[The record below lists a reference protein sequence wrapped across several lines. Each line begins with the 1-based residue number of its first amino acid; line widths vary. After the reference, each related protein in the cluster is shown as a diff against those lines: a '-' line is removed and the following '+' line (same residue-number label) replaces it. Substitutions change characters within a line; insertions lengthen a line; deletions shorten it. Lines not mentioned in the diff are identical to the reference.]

1 MGFYVRKSISV
12 GPFRFGLSK
21 SGVNVSAGVKGFRIG
36 TGPRGN
42 YVHMGLGGIYY
53 RATIPRNQG
62 PRRPTSGTQPPRSS
76 APHVTPGARPPAPTH
91 PNRPPP
97 TPAPL
102 PPSSTP
108 PMNDID
114 SLSATDIVDSSS
126 VDLLNEIN
134 AKQKK
139 VRLWPAALV
148 ISVVAVLTALVYWPT
163 WAAGVTALLGATGVF
178 LAYQRDALTK
188 TVVLF
193 YDMDPTLEKT
203 YEAFHQWALQMAGC
217 ANVWH
222 VEAQGK
228 AADAKY
234 NAGATHVV
242 RRQPTHIRRSQPP
255 YVETNVD
262 TIAVGVGAQTL
273 HFFPDRLLI
282 FDARGVGA
290 VSYARLQLIAG
301 ATRFVED
308 GAVPRD
314 ATVVDRTWKYVN
326 KKGGADK
333 RFKDNRQLPV
343 CLYDELSIRSASGL
357 NELLQLSRRNVVD
370 GFIQAVRDLAAYL
383 PADSR

>member
-21 SGVNVSAGVKGFRIG
+21 SGVNVSAGVKGFRVG

-53 RATIPRNQG
+53 RTTLPRNQG
-62 PRRPTSGTQPPRSS
+62 TGRPTAGPQSVSSVPPQ
-76 APHVTPGARPPAPTH
+76 TGQGARPLGQVL
-91 PNRPPP
+91 PNPLPP
-97 TPAPL
+97 TPARP
-102 PPSSTP
+102 PPSLTP
-108 PMNDID
+108 QMNDID
-114 SLSATDIVDSSS
+114 SASAADIIDSSS
-126 VDLLNEIN
+126 ADLLNEIN
-134 AKQKK
+134 TKQKK
-139 VRLWPAALV
+139 IRLWPVALV
-148 ISVVAVLTALVYWPT
+148 LSVIAALTALVYWPA
-163 WAAGVTALLGATGVF
+163 WAAGTAALLGAIVVF
-178 LAYQRDALTK
+178 FAHQRDALTK

-193 YDMDPTLEKT
+193 YDMDPTLEKA

-228 AADAKY
+228 AADTKY

-242 RRQPTHIRRSQPP
+242 RRNPTHIRRSQPP
-255 YVETNVD
+255 YVKTNVD
-262 TIAVGVGAQTL
+262 TVAVGVGAQTL

-343 CLYDELSIRSASGL
+343 CLYDELSIRSESGL

-370 GFIQAVRDLAAYL
+370 GFIQAVRDLAARL